1 MNAVHNYGSV
11 GNHVLYTLCIDIANL
26 YKNSLKS
33 PNLTLLIDT
42 IKEISENAIISV
54 KHFNIED

>member
-26 YKNSLKS
+26 YKKNAKRKNLK
-33 PNLTLLIDT
+33 
-42 IKEISENAIISV
+42 
-54 KHFNIED
+54 